1 MNEEPQVPRTARDA
15 LITELLSDI
24 GRVHDDI
31 KAIPVMLKIS
41 LTDSLEI
48 IANAIGE
55 AESTAQQLQD
65 SAKASIHA
73 TAAHLAF
80 EAGSELSNAIHKSLE
95 HTFEPA
101 LTRATAKVDDL
112 EQRVKS
118 LSGSVRDAHATR
130 MNYIILI
137 GFVVTTLLMLGAVT
151 WMALLS
157 QENNDANKWFY
168 DEYKAQRA
176 MIETLPAEVKRKF
189 ERK

>member
-15 LITELLSDI
+15 LITELLSDL

-31 KAIPVMLKIS
+31 KSIPVMLKIS
-41 LTDSLEI
+41 ITDSLEI
-48 IANAIGE
+48 IAHAVGE

-65 SAKASIHA
+65 AAKASIHA
-73 TAAHLAF
+73 TAAHVAL

-95 HTFEPA
+95 RTFEPA

-118 LSGSVRDAHATR
+118 LSGSTRDVHAIR
-130 MNYIILI
+130 MNYIVLI
-137 GFVVTTLLMLGAVT
+137 GFVATTLLMLGAVS
-151 WMALLS
+151 WMAVLS
-157 QENNDANKWFY
+157 HENNVANKWFY

-176 MIETLPAEVKRKF
+176 VIDKLPAEIKRKF
-189 ERK
+189 ESK